1 MTRVEAGSATTADA
15 GPSSMKLSNAS
26 AAASAASTPS
36 TPREHTQATF
46 RPLLKSLVLSLGAPA
61 SAGAAAAASASPS
74 ANGAPSTASSSAH
87 ARPAPPRPG
96 RDEVEEILSHLSD
109 VSFTANAEN
118 HAMLGAALTALRISG
133 LDCQASTLADAA
145 RLFLCRAVDLGSS
158 VDRVVDREQ
167 QGAEYDG
174 YVDLVGTG
182 GDGQDTFN
190 VSTTAAIVAAGV
202 PGVRVAKHGA
212 RASSSTSG
220 SADLLISLGIPLTSL
235 SPSQLGP
242 LLPRLS
248 FSFLFAPLYHPSLGP
263 LASIRR
269 SLGFPTLFNV
279 LGPLINP
286 VKPRRCILGV
296 HSPHLGNVFA
306 EALRERGTERAWV
319 VCGREGLDEI
329 SPEGETDVW
338 ELRHKEIKH
347 FVISPASFG
356 LPSHPLKHVNSHS
369 AAENAAIV
377 LKMLRSSKEARED
390 VTQSEE
396 LLLLPP
402 SEPLSCALELSAVET
417 APVQGL
423 PAIPAGT
430 RLKAVE
436 DYTLLQASALLYV
449 AGRAD
454 DLGSCVGLA
463 RQSIETGAA
472 RLALD
477 QFRQEASRAIA
488 RDDDA
493 HAQQTFRAHSS
504 TTTASDAAH
513 DAHPQKVTSSELA
526 RDASSSASR
535 QAPSSSNKQ
544 QDASGADSATRRRV
558 DEYSYAPER
567 TADASVGTD
576 D

>member
-1 MTRVEAGSATTADA
+1 MPSA
-15 GPSSMKLSNAS
+15 
-26 AAASAASTPS
+26 
-36 TPREHTQATF
+36 PREHTQATF

-61 SAGAAAAASASPS
+61 SAGAAAAAASTSPS

-87 ARPAPPRPG
+87 TRPVPPRPG
-96 RDEVEEILSHLSD
+96 RDEVEKILSHLSD

-158 VDRVVDREQ
+158 VDRVDAGEQ
-167 QGAEYDG
+167 QEAEYDG

-242 LLPRLS
+242 LLPQLS
-248 FSFLFAPLYHPSLGP
+248 FTFLFAPLYHPSLGP

-377 LKMLRSSKEARED
+377 LKMLRSKEARED
-390 VTQSEE
+390 VKQSEE
-396 LLLLPP
+396 LLLLP

-417 APVQGL
+417 APIQGL
-423 PAIPAGT
+423 PAIPCGT

-449 AGRAD
+449 AGCAD
-454 DLGSCVGLA
+454 KLGSCQV
-463 RQSIETGAA
+463 I
-472 RLALD
+472 
-477 QFRQEASRAIA
+477 
-488 RDDDA
+488 
-493 HAQQTFRAHSS
+493 
-504 TTTASDAAH
+504 
-513 DAHPQKVTSSELA
+513 SSELA
-526 RDASSSASR
+526 PDVPSASQQASSSSG
-535 QAPSSSNKQ
+535 SSGGGGGGGGKQ
-544 QDASGADSATRRRV
+544 QDASAEATRRRV

-567 TADASVGTD
+567 TADVSVGTD